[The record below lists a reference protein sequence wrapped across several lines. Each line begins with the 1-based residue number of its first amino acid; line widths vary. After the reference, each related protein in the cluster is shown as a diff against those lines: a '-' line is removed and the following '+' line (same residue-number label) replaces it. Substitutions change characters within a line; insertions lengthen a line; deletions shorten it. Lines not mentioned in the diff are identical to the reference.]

1 MYVSQISGLN
11 SPNYI
16 RTQKKSAVK
25 AQNPN
30 FRSNY
35 SNAFGEVLHKRF
47 QNTNELGRAIA
58 GLFEKLEAAPK
69 AERFSSLYPGRLI
82 TESRNAEELF
92 DAMFGEY
99 GLGDWVKNGNPK
111 GLFRNYEHRAETLAW
126 ATKLSDEGHQE
137 IGLFDFGGERF
148 MKLEKLDNGNYLFER
163 YLGSQTMDSSE
174 YRNGYLYKQ
183 SSVKDGHEVNN
194 TVYNSDGSVNEG
206 RSTVENLLDK
216 IGRLFS

>member
-30 FRSNY
+30 FRSSY
-35 SNAFGEVLHKRF
+35 SSAFDEVLHKRF
-47 QNTNELGRAIA
+47 QNTNELGRAFA

-69 AERFSSLYPGRLI
+69 SERFSSLYLGRLV

-92 DAMFGEY
+92 GAMFGDS
-99 GLGDWVKNGNPK
+99 GLGDWVRIEDPK
-111 GLFRNYEHRAETLAW
+111 RLFRNYEHRDETLAW
-126 ATKLSDEGHQE
+126 AVKFSNQGHQE
-137 IGLFDFGGERF
+137 IGLFDFGGEKF
-148 MKLEKLDNGNYLFER
+148 MKLEKLNNGDYLFER
-163 YLGSQTMDSSE
+163 YLGSQTIDLSE

-183 SSVKDGHEVNN
+183 SSVKNGSEVGH
-194 TVYNSDGSVNEG
+194 TIYNADGSVNEG